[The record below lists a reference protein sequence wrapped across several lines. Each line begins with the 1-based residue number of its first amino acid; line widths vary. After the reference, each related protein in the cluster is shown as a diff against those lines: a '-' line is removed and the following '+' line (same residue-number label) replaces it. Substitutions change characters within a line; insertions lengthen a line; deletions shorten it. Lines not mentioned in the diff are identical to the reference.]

1 MSLVPFD
8 EIELYFDDIADS
20 KPLTRE
26 KEVAL
31 AARIAA
37 GDINAR
43 NELVEANLWFVVSVA
58 KKYQN
63 LGLTMAEL
71 ISAGNLGLITAADRF
86 DGTRGFKFISYAV
99 WWIRQAIQQALAE
112 DSRTVRVPVNRIALF
127 NRIAKSFMRLQKAGV
142 SNPGTQEIADDLG
155 EKEDEVILAITSNSP
170 ISSFDDSHSRGSR
183 GKASDIGEGHPTLLE
198 MFPDESSESPD
209 DSLARLELQT
219 KVQATLERLDKREAL
234 ILKRYFGL
242 DGQEPMTLEDIGQSI
257 GLTRERVRQLKER
270 ALHNLRYPSK
280 TGPLVSLIGGD
291 EAVRLNAATELRGR
305 YIAVRRKARKKI
317 YTSREGHSSLQLSR
331 GRPRSAQ
338 KQ

>member
-1 MSLVPFD
+1 MKLVPFD
-8 EIELYFDDIADS
+8 EIGAYLDDIADS
-20 KPLTRE
+20 EPLTRE
-26 KEVAL
+26 EEAAL

-37 GDINAR
+37 GDIDAR
-43 NELVEANLWFVVSVA
+43 NELVKANLRFAVSVA
-58 KKYQN
+58 MKYQN
-63 LGLTMAEL
+63 RGLTLAEL

-112 DSRTVRVPVNRIALF
+112 DSRAIRVPVNKIALF
-127 NRIAKSFMRLQKAGV
+127 NRIARSFVRLQKAGV
-142 SNPGTQEIADDLG
+142 ANPGTQEIADDLG

-170 ISSFDDSHSRGSR
+170 ISSSDDSYLGSSS
-183 GKASDIGEGHPTLLE
+183 GKASNMGEGQPTLLE
-198 MFPDESSESPD
+198 MSPDESSLSPD
-209 DSLARLELQT
+209 DSLACSELQAQ
-219 KVQATLERLDKREAL
+219 VQAALECLDEREAL

-242 DGQEPMTLEDIGQSI
+242 DGQEPLTLEAIGQAI

-280 TGPLVSLIGGD
+280 TGLLVSLIGGD
-291 EAVRLNAATELRGR
+291 EAVRLKAATELRGR
-305 YIAVRRKARKKI
+305 YVAARQKAQKKI
-317 YTSREGHSSLQLSR
+317 YTSRGSRSSLQLSR